1 MSKMLA
7 GWSDAVSRV
16 ASFTDRVPRSF
27 SILLVFVAALIPR
40 LYRAVTDMGP
50 VACDEIFQSVEVAH
64 KLAFGRGFLY
74 WEWSEGVRSYV
85 LPGFLAGLYRLLDI
99 VGVRDP
105 YALAAGLKGLLALLH
120 AGGWVFL
127 FLFLALFLSR
137 FSAILVAV
145 ASGIL
150 YAGVFA
156 SARTLGETVSMPFLF
171 AALYFA
177 ARALDD
183 DRGGGALFAGL
194 LAGIAFAVRFQTLF
208 FSAGLGLVLLLV
220 AYRRRTA
227 VPFFVAGFA
236 GILVLTGL
244 IDLIVW
250 GRFLRSVVKYFDF
263 NVLQDGASRFGRE
276 AWTYYFTVFPK
287 LYPWLLIVPAVVATA
302 IGIFFRRTAMLIVPL
317 ALYVLPHLM
326 IPHKEVRFLFP
337 AYALFGLWAVVG
349 WERLSILAAPRHRPV
364 AALFAVGIAL
374 FAGLFHTRHIE
385 PSWAQAHPLNNA
397 ENMEPSFAL
406 GRIPDIKKG
415 FVLNLQ
421 QDFSGGHAYFHANA
435 DIQYVRFIHEARPIL
450 FSELRHDLPG
460 RYFAIRKKDE
470 KHFAQYLPFLAKVAE
485 TPAWGIYRRDR
496 MAVIEPEKIPLAR
509 LATPKRDGA
518 AWDAPGTVRVWE
530 NGLRVSLDAVRND
543 GVVELS
549 ADNNDRYELLFN
561 RGGVTVGRVIA
572 EPQRGKEGLVI
583 HRLEVPVPARD
594 QGYDEI
600 VIIPSGGDGVFSVG
614 HLLLEN

>member
-1 MSKMLA
+1 MLA
-7 GWSDAVSRV
+7 GWSAAVARA
-16 ASFTDRVPRSF
+16 ASFTERSPLSLSAFLVFFAALVPRS
-27 SILLVFVAALIPR
+27 
-40 LYRAVTDMGP
+40 YRALTDMGP

-85 LPGFLAGLYRLLDI
+85 LPGFLAGIYRLLDL

-105 YALAAGLKGLLALLH
+105 YTLAAGLKGFLALLH

-127 FLFLALFLSR
+127 FLSLALFLSR
-137 FSAILVAV
+137 FSALMVAV
-145 ASGIL
+145 ASGLL

-156 SARTLGETVSMPFLF
+156 SVRTLGETVSMPFLF

-177 ARALDD
+177 ARSLDD
-183 DRGGGALFAGL
+183 DRGVAAVFAGL
-194 LAGIAFAVRFQTLF
+194 SAGAAFAVRFQTLF
-208 FSAGLGLVLLLV
+208 FSAGIGIVLLI
-220 AYRRRTA
+220 AARRRRTA
-227 VPFFVAGFA
+227 IPLFMAGFT
-236 GILVLTGL
+236 GILILTGL

-287 LYPWLLIVPAVVATA
+287 LYPWLLIVPAIVASVV
-302 IGIFFRRTAMLIVPL
+302 GIFFRRAAMIVVPL
-317 ALYVLPHLM
+317 ILYILPHLM
-326 IPHKEVRFLFP
+326 TPHKEVRFLFP
-337 AYALFGLWAVVG
+337 AYALFGLLAMVG

-364 AALFAVGIAL
+364 AALLAVAIAL
-374 FAGLFHTRHIE
+374 SAGLFHTRRIE

-435 DIQYVRFIHEARPIL
+435 DIQYVRFLHEARPLL
-450 FSELRHDLPG
+450 FSELRRDLPG

-470 KHFAQYLPFLAKVAE
+470 RQFAQYLPFLAKVAE
-485 TPAWGIYRRDR
+485 TPSWGIYRRDR
-496 MAVIEPEKIPLAR
+496 EAVLEPEKIPLSR
-509 LATPKRDGA
+509 LATHQREGA

-530 NGLRVSLDAVRND
+530 NGLRVSLGTVRNEAS
-543 GVVELS
+543 VELS
-549 ADNNDRYELLFN
+549 ADNNDRYDLSFN
-561 RGGVTVGRVIA
+561 RGGAPVGRVVA

-583 HRLEVPVPARD
+583 HHLDIPASARD
-594 QGYDEI
+594 RGYDEI
-600 VIIPSGGDGVFSVG
+600 VITPSGGDGVYSVG